1 MPEISRFYGIV
12 ITINY
17 DEHLPPHF
25 HARYAGDRA
34 SFLMTGEVLAGSL
47 PRRARELVRAWAR
60 LREAELV
67 ADWIRASRRE
77 PLLAIAPLD

>member
-34 SFLMTGEVLAGSL
+34 SFLITGEVLAGSL
-47 PRRARELVRAWAR
+47 PKRAVDLVRTWAQQHR
-60 LREAELV
+60 AEL
-67 ADWIRASRRE
+67 AANWMRAEKRE

>member
-25 HARYAGDRA
+25 HERYAEDHA
-34 SFLMTGEVLAGSL
+34 AVLLSGETLAGWL
-47 PRRARELVRAWAR
+47 PRRASILVRAWAR
-60 LREAELV
+60 AHRGELAE
-67 ADWIRASRRE
+67 DWARAERGE
-77 PLLAIAPLD
+77 PLLPIAPLD